1 MSFRRITNYMIVA
14 FAGGLGLF
22 NSSKLEI
29 RQATDTNAE
38 LLFQNGQIVSSAI
51 IFICISGILG
61 EILVMKNRKR
71 KTHRSN
77 SMITVD
83 DNLSATEFYDKYAE
97 DSLTVSKPKKYRK
110 TQSKKSKPIFKG
122 DKTNSANDIGVSKKK
137 TNKKNK
143 GVKNE

>member
-1 MSFRRITNYMIVA
+1 MSFKRITNYMIVA
-14 FAGGLGLF
+14 FGGGLGLF

-38 LLFQNGQIVSSAI
+38 LLFQNGQ
-51 IFICISGILG
+51 G
-61 EILVMKNRKR
+61 EILVMKNCKR

-97 DSLTVSKPKKYRK
+97 ESLTVSKPKKYRRAK
-110 TQSKKSKPIFKG
+110 SKKNKPIFG
-122 DKTNSANDIGVSKKK
+122 GVKTASANDTTNSKKK
-137 TNKKNK
+137 NKI
-143 GVKNE
+143 

>member
-1 MSFRRITNYMIVA
+1 MSFKRITNYMIVA

-97 DSLTVSKPKKYRK
+97 DSHSLSKPKKYRRAK
-110 TQSKKSKPIFKG
+110 SKKNKPIFG
-122 DKTNSANDIGVSKKK
+122 RAKTNSTNDTGNSKKK
-137 TNKKNK
+137 NKI
-143 GVKNE
+143 

>member
-1 MSFRRITNYMIVA
+1 MSFKRITNYMIVA
-14 FAGGLGLF
+14 FGGGLGLF

-97 DSLTVSKPKKYRK
+97 DSHSLSKPKKYRRAK
-110 TQSKKSKPIFKG
+110 SKKNKPIFG
-122 DKTNSANDIGVSKKK
+122 GVKTASANDTTNSKKK
-137 TNKKNK
+137 NKI
-143 GVKNE
+143 

>member
-1 MSFRRITNYMIVA
+1 MSFKRITNYMIVA
-14 FAGGLGLF
+14 FGGGLGLF

-97 DSLTVSKPKKYRK
+97 ESLTVSKPKKYRRAK
-110 TQSKKSKPIFKG
+110 SKKNKPIFG
-122 DKTNSANDIGVSKKK
+122 RAKTNSTNDTGNSKKK
-137 TNKKNK
+137 NKI
-143 GVKNE
+143 

>member
-97 DSLTVSKPKKYRK
+97 DSLSLSKPKKYRRAK
-110 TQSKKSKPIFKG
+110 SKKNKPIFG
-122 DKTNSANDIGVSKKK
+122 GVKTASANDTANSKKK
-137 TNKKNK
+137 NKI
-143 GVKNE
+143 

>member
-1 MSFRRITNYMIVA
+1 MSFRRISNYMIVA
-14 FAGGLGLF
+14 FGGGLGLF

-51 IFICISGILG
+51 IFICLSGILG

-71 KTHRSN
+71 KTRLSN

-97 DSLTVSKPKKYRK
+97 ESLTVSKPKKYRRAK
-110 TQSKKSKPIFKG
+110 SKKNKPIFG
-122 DKTNSANDIGVSKKK
+122 RAKTNSTNDTGNSKKEK
-137 TNKKNK
+137 
-143 GVKNE
+143 

>member
-1 MSFRRITNYMIVA
+1 MIVA

-97 DSLTVSKPKKYRK
+97 DSHSLSKPKKYRRAK
-110 TQSKKSKPIFKG
+110 SKKNKPIFG
-122 DKTNSANDIGVSKKK
+122 GVKTASANDTTNSKKK
-137 TNKKNK
+137 NKI
-143 GVKNE
+143 

>member
-1 MSFRRITNYMIVA
+1 MSFKRITNYMIVA

-38 LLFQNGQIVSSAI
+38 LLFQNGQIVSAAI

-97 DSLTVSKPKKYRK
+97 DSHSLSKPKKYRRAK
-110 TQSKKSKPIFKG
+110 SKKNKPIFG
-122 DKTNSANDIGVSKKK
+122 GVKTASANDTTNSKKK
-137 TNKKNK
+137 NKI
-143 GVKNE
+143 

>member
-1 MSFRRITNYMIVA
+1 MIVA
-14 FAGGLGLF
+14 FGGGLGLF

-97 DSLTVSKPKKYRK
+97 ESLTVSKPKKYRRAK
-110 TQSKKSKPIFKG
+110 SKKNKPIFG
-122 DKTNSANDIGVSKKK
+122 GVKTASANDTTNSKKK
-137 TNKKNK
+137 NKI
-143 GVKNE
+143 

>member
-51 IFICISGILG
+51 IFICISGILC
-61 EILVMKNRKR
+61 EILVMKSCKG
-71 KTHRSN
+71 KTRHSN
-77 SMITVD
+77 SLITSD
-83 DNLSATEFYDKYAE
+83 DNLSATEFYDKHIE
-97 DSLTVSKPKKYRK
+97 DSLSISKTKKYRRAK
-110 TQSKKSKPIFKG
+110 SKKNKPTFG
-122 DKTNSANDIGVSKKK
+122 GAKTNSANDIGNSKKK
-137 TNKKNK
+137 NKI
-143 GVKNE
+143 